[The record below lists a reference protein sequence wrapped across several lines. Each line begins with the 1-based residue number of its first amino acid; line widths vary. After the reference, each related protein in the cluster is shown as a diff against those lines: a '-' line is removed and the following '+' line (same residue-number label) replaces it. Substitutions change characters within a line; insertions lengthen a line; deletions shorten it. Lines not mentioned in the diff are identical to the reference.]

1 MFSLLDMI
9 NHYLGY
15 FNINVKL
22 KNRIYTI
29 VGALGTIY
37 LLYVAIRWIQNGYW
51 LRGIGILLVGLILAY
66 FTVMNVF
73 LLFYPKETTV

>member
-15 FNINVKL
+15 VNLNVKL
-22 KNRIYTI
+22 KNRIYT
-29 VGALGTIY
+29 VLGVIGDIY
-37 LLYVAIRWIQNGYW
+37 LLYVSIRWIQNGYA
-51 LRGIGILLVGLILAY
+51 LRGSLILLVALILAY

-73 LLFYPKETTV
+73 YYFTEKKATV